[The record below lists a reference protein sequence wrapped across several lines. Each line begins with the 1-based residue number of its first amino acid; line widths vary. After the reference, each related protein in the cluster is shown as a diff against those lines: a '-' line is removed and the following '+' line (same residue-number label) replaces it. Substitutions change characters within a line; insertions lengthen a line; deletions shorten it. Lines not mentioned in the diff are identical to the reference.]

1 MPVCG
6 AMSKR
11 RERRRIRKLM
21 TTASR
26 VLIAPLAWLAGALT
40 PSASA
45 AQPSAQ
51 AYPARPIRLVVPSPP
66 GGGTDILG
74 RMVAQK
80 LTVALHNQ
88 VIIDNRGGASG
99 IIGSE
104 IVARADPDGH
114 TLLLCFTTHV
124 TNPTLYPKMPYDT
137 LRDFAPVAMAAA
149 IPAVL
154 VLHPSIPSQS
164 VREFIAY
171 AKERPG
177 KLVYGSAGNGSA
189 LHLSAVLFDTMT
201 GTRMIHVPYKGSAP
215 ALTDVLGGQ
224 LNLMFSNIVSA
235 LPHARS
241 GRLRA
246 LAVTSAKRLASAP
259 ELPTLAESGL
269 PGYEATAWYALFAP
283 ARTPS
288 AIVNKLNSEVN
299 ALLKMPDV
307 TERLLSLGAESMAMS
322 PRELGVYVETEMAKW
337 GKLIKA
343 SGAKAD

>member
-1 MPVCG
+1 MRPSFETV
-6 AMSKR
+6 
-11 RERRRIRKLM
+11 LM
-21 TTASR
+21 AS
-26 VLIAPLAWLAGALT
+26 LAGVVCTLT
-40 PSASA
+40 PFASA
-45 AQPSAQ
+45 AQPAAA
-51 AYPARPIRLVVPSPP
+51 AYPVRPIRLVVPSPP

-80 LTVALHNQ
+80 LTAALRNQ
-88 VIIDNRGGASG
+88 IIIDNRGGASG

-137 LRDFAPVAMAAA
+137 VRDFASVAMVGS

-154 VLHPSIPSQS
+154 VLHPSIPSQD
-164 VREFIAY
+164 VKAFIAY

-189 LHLSAVLFDTMT
+189 LHLAAVLFNIMT
-201 GTRMIHVPYKGSAP
+201 GTSMTHVPYKGSAP

-235 LPHARS
+235 LPHAR
-241 GRLRA
+241 GGKLRA

-283 ARTPS
+283 ARTPA
-288 AIVNKLNSEVN
+288 AIVNKLNGEVN
-299 ALLKMPDV
+299 TLLKMPDV
-307 TERLLSLGAESMAMS
+307 TERMQSLGAESVAMS
-322 PRELGVYVETEMAKW
+322 PRQLSAYVETEIVKW
-337 GKLIKA
+337 GNLIKA
-343 SGAKAD
+343 SGATLD

>member
-1 MPVCG
+1 VQDSG
-6 AMSKR
+6 TMSTRKN
-11 RERRRIRKLM
+11 RIRIPAVLM
-21 TTASR
+21 
-26 VLIAPLAWLAGALT
+26 APLAGLACALAPATGA
-40 PSASA
+40 
-45 AQPSAQ
+45 AQ

-74 RMVAQK
+74 RMLAQK
-80 LTVALHNQ
+80 LTTSLRNQ

-104 IVARADPDGH
+104 IVARADADGH

-124 TNPTLYPKMPYDT
+124 TNPTLHPKMPYDT
-137 LRDFAPVAMAAA
+137 VRDFASVAMVGS

-154 VLHPSIPSQS
+154 VLNPSIPSQS
-164 VREFIAY
+164 VKEFIAY

-189 LHLSAVLFDTMT
+189 LHLSAVLFNIMT
-201 GTRMIHVPYKGSAP
+201 GTSMIHVPYKGSAP
-215 ALTDVLGGQ
+215 ALADVIGGQ

-235 LPHARS
+235 LPHARN

-246 LAVTSAKRLASAP
+246 LAVTSAKRLSSAP

-269 PGYEATAWYALFAP
+269 PGYEAAAWYALFAP
-283 ARTPS
+283 VRTPP
-288 AIVNKLNSEVN
+288 AVVNKLNSEVN
-299 ALLKMPDV
+299 TLLKMPDA
-307 TERLLSLGAESMAMS
+307 TERMQSLGAEFVAMS
-322 PRELGVYVETEMAKW
+322 PRELSAYVETEIVKW

-343 SGAKAD
+343 SGARAD